1 MISLESSGRAR
12 RWTVSPVF
20 LALILSSL
28 VGCGGRVSAITA
40 SPLADSPGRPL
51 TKVEVVR
58 PSRQPMRRVV
68 EEPGQVEAYEVTAM
82 HAKVAGYIKSWS
94 VNIGSKI
101 TKGQVMAAIDVPEV
115 EAEAEQKRAM
125 LEQAQARLVQ
135 AQASIEVG
143 QADIAA
149 AAAKLAEARAGM
161 KRVEADVNRWRSES
175 ARVEQLFRERAQ
187 TGTLVDETRSK
198 LQGAEAMREEV
209 EARVKTAQAG
219 SAQAAATLDKSK
231 ADLMATAAGI
241 AVARSELRGAEAL
254 LAYQK
259 ILAPYDGV
267 VTRRNVDVG
276 HLTVPGGQGEPLF
289 VVARSDLVTVA
300 VAIPEMFAASVEVGD
315 RATIRI
321 QAISGKLFEGTVT
334 RTAYALDV
342 KSRTLRA
349 EVDLPNPDGKL
360 HPGLYAYASI
370 VAEDHPQALTIPST
384 AVIKEK
390 GKTSCF
396 VVIDG
401 RLAKQ
406 TIEVGLADLALTEVV
421 SGIGPDDAVVK
432 AGIVAL
438 VDGQPVEVTKP
449 AAIARP

>member
-1 MISLESSGRAR
+1 M
-12 RWTVSPVF
+12 
-20 LALILSSL
+20 
-28 VGCGGRVSAITA
+28 
-40 SPLADSPGRPL
+40 
-51 TKVEVVR
+51 K
-58 PSRQPMRRVV
+58 RVV

-82 HAKVAGYIKSWS
+82 HARVAGYVKSWS

-101 TKGQVMAAIDVPEV
+101 TQGQVMAEINVP
-115 EAEAEQKRAM
+115 EAEAEVEQKRAM
-125 LEQAQARLVQ
+125 VEQAQARRVQ
-135 AQASIEVG
+135 AGASVEVG
-143 QADIAA
+143 QADVLA

-161 KRVEADVNRWRSES
+161 KRVEADVNRWRAES

-198 LQGAEAMREEV
+198 LEGAEAMREEV

-219 SAQAAATLDKSK
+219 SAQAAATLDKAK
-231 ADLMATAAGI
+231 ADLAATAAGI
-241 AVARSELRGAEAL
+241 AVARAELRGAEAL

-289 VVARSDLVTVA
+289 VVSRSGLVTVA
-300 VAIPEMFAASVEVGD
+300 VAIPEMFAVAVEAGD

-321 QAISGKLFEGTVT
+321 QAIPGKPFEGRVT

-370 VAEDHPQALTIPST
+370 VAEDHPDALTIPST
-384 AVIKEK
+384 AVVKEA
-390 GKTSCF
+390 GKAACF
-396 VVIDG
+396 VVVNG
-401 RLAKQ
+401 RVAKR
-406 TIEVGLADLALTEVV
+406 TIEIGLADLALTEVV
-421 SGIGPDDAVVK
+421 SGIEPNDSVVK
-432 AGIVAL
+432 VGVASL
-438 VDGQPVEVTKP
+438 VDGQVVEVTKP
-449 AAIARP
+449 VANARP

>member
-1 MISLESSGRAR
+1 
-12 RWTVSPVF
+12 
-20 LALILSSL
+20 
-28 VGCGGRVSAITA
+28 
-40 SPLADSPGRPL
+40 
-51 TKVEVVR
+51 
-58 PSRQPMRRVV
+58 MRRVV

-300 VAIPEMFAASVEVGD
+300 VAIPEMFAATVEVGD